1 MRKIENGLAKVE
13 TLTGYTYVLVEHR
26 QVGVMA
32 DALEKALPEAV
43 GNSGDYHE
51 SDGTVVKN
59 VKAVAYGSITAL
71 LIEVKDLSA
80 KVKAQQA
87 EIEALKTVMCS
98 ALDVAESLAQT
109 QNMDNDG
116 ETP

>member
-1 MRKIENGLAKVE
+1 
-13 TLTGYTYVLVEHR
+13 
-26 QVGVMA
+26 MA
-32 DALEKALPEAV
+32 DALEKVLPEAA
-43 GNSGDYHE
+43 GNSGDYHG

-71 LIEVKDLSA
+71 
-80 KVKAQQA
+80 
-87 EIEALKTVMCS
+87 
-98 ALDVAESLAQT
+98 DVAESPAQT